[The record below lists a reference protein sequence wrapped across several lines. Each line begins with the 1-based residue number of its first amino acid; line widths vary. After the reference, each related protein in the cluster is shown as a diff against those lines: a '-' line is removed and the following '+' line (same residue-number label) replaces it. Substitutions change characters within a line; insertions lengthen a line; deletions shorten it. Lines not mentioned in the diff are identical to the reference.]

1 MKNPLHYQLSDY
13 DCGPTAMLDALSYL
27 FEREDIPPEVI
38 RNVMLY
44 SLDCYSAEGVPGKS
58 GTSRMAMMFL
68 SNWLNEFGK
77 VGNFPISSQY
87 ISGEQVFFGNTSR
100 INDILRRG
108 GAVVVRLFLDEWHY
122 VMLNG
127 CKDGQIWMFDPYYCD
142 EPFPEAPEVQVIL
155 DAPVSHN
162 RIVPEK
168 LFNRE
173 TLELYSL
180 GPKEGREAVLL
191 TNKNTVLTTE
201 KTIEYFI

>member
-77 VGNFPISSQY
+77 VGNFPVSSQY

-142 EPFPEAPEVQVIL
+142 EPFPEVQVIL

-180 GPKEGREAVLL
+180 GPEEGREAVLL

>member
-77 VGNFPISSQY
+77 VGRFRQAARVASFRRA
-87 ISGEQVFFGNTSR
+87 GVFR
-100 INDILRRG
+100 KYQPD
-108 GAVVVRLFLDEWHY
+108 
-122 VMLNG
+122 
-127 CKDGQIWMFDPYYCD
+127 
-142 EPFPEAPEVQVIL
+142 
-155 DAPVSHN
+155 
-162 RIVPEK
+162 
-168 LFNRE
+168 
-173 TLELYSL
+173 
-180 GPKEGREAVLL
+180 
-191 TNKNTVLTTE
+191 
-201 KTIEYFI
+201 

>member
-1 MKNPLHYQLSDY
+1 M
-13 DCGPTAMLDALSYL
+13 
-27 FEREDIPPEVI
+27 
-38 RNVMLY
+38 
-44 SLDCYSAEGVPGKS
+44 
-58 GTSRMAMMFL
+58 
-68 SNWLNEFGK
+68 
-77 VGNFPISSQY
+77 
-87 ISGEQVFFGNTSR
+87 
-100 INDILRRG
+100 
-108 GAVVVRLFLDEWHY
+108 VVRLFLDEWHY

-180 GPKEGREAVLL
+180 GPEEGREAVLL

>member
-77 VGNFPISSQY
+77 VGNFPVSSQY

-108 GAVVVRLFLDEWHY
+108 GAVVVRLFLDEP
-122 VMLNG
+122 G
-127 CKDGQIWMFDPYYCD
+127 YCRAL
-142 EPFPEAPEVQVIL
+142 ERQKRGEIKIRRYAHIIEGHILPE
-155 DAPVSHN
+155 N
-162 RIVPEK
+162 KKKWR
-168 LFNRE
+168 
-173 TLELYSL
+173 
-180 GPKEGREAVLL
+180 KE
-191 TNKNTVLTTE
+191 
-201 KTIEYFI
+201 

>member
-1 MKNPLHYQLSDY
+1 M
-13 DCGPTAMLDALSYL
+13 
-27 FEREDIPPEVI
+27 
-38 RNVMLY
+38 
-44 SLDCYSAEGVPGKS
+44 
-58 GTSRMAMMFL
+58 
-68 SNWLNEFGK
+68 
-77 VGNFPISSQY
+77 
-87 ISGEQVFFGNTSR
+87 
-100 INDILRRG
+100 
-108 GAVVVRLFLDEWHY
+108 VRLFLDEWHY

-127 CKDGQIWMFDPYYCD
+127 CKDGQIWMFDRYYCD

-180 GPKEGREAVLL
+180 GPEEGREAVLL

>member
-1 MKNPLHYQLSDY
+1 MTGIDGKN
-13 DCGPTAMLDALSYL
+13 
-27 FEREDIPPEVI
+27 
-38 RNVMLY
+38 
-44 SLDCYSAEGVPGKS
+44 
-58 GTSRMAMMFL
+58 
-68 SNWLNEFGK
+68 
-77 VGNFPISSQY
+77 
-87 ISGEQVFFGNTSR
+87 
-100 INDILRRG
+100 
-108 GAVVVRLFLDEWHY
+108 VR
-122 VMLNG
+122 
-127 CKDGQIWMFDPYYCD
+127 MFDPYYCD

-180 GPKEGREAVLL
+180 GPEEGREAVLL